1 MKYRTVWVPAVLGV
15 LLLDAHLSLVWEC
28 TSPASWELIRM
39 QTIRLSSRS
48 AYVGMIDTL
57 KCEEHCL
64 GDHLCQ
70 TLHFTNGGKGNRVP
84 TSWQNSYPKTKLP
97 HRKPGDHIY
106 WFPGLWLFHYFML
119 LCHENK
125 LLWVSFPERIQI
137 VIFPLHRGCF
147 QAVGWKMGLWMITS
161 CLEKGQRLLS

>member
-48 AYVGMIDTL
+48 AYVGKIDTL

-70 TLHFTNGGKGNRVP
+70 ALHFTNGGKGNRVP
-84 TSWQNSYPKTKLP
+84 TSWQNSHPKTKLP

-106 WFPGLWLFHYFML
+106 WFLGLWLFHY
-119 LCHENK
+119 
-125 LLWVSFPERIQI
+125 
-137 VIFPLHRGCF
+137 IFCYATKINYCGFLSLSG
-147 QAVGWKMGLWMITS
+147 S
-161 CLEKGQRLLS
+161 RLLSFLCIKDVSRLWDGKWGFEWSPHVWKRGKDS